1 MNDDVTVTTPDDP
14 ELADAHDLPP
24 DLPGDALGGGLG
36 NADTGEP
43 ASDG

>member
-1 MNDDVTVTTPDDP
+1 MNDRSDPASDV
-14 ELADAHDLPP
+14 LADPHEPETD

-36 NADTGEP
+36 NADTEEG